1 SNTIDILEKKDI
13 KVTWFVTHDTPLLKR
28 LRNNSNF
35 ELGIHPNFNFLL
47 QGDFKYG
54 GTDSEVI
61 DHFLKIVPGAKS
73 VRSHSL
79 TQSSR
84 LSSLFSL
91 KGLTHESNM
100 FIPEYSKMDVKPFKH
115 VSGMTICPYI
125 WGDYLDFSLSCN
137 KSNFK
142 ETVLLSGLKIFN
154 FHPIHIY
161 LNTDSI
167 EMFESTRNL
176 HYRPQELYKY
186 RNMDLGV
193 RDRFLELLS
202 VEYKKPMGR
211 VSGKYKIE
219 PE

>member
-1 SNTIDILEKKDI
+1 MFELISAINPEDVSTYDNNLFVTIDIDWAHDTILSNTIDILEKKDI

-125 WGDYLDFSLSCN
+125 WGD
-137 KSNFK
+137 
-142 ETVLLSGLKIFN
+142 
-154 FHPIHIY
+154 
-161 LNTDSI
+161 
-167 EMFESTRNL
+167 
-176 HYRPQELYKY
+176 
-186 RNMDLGV
+186 
-193 RDRFLELLS
+193 
-202 VEYKKPMGR
+202 
-211 VSGKYKIE
+211 
-219 PE
+219 